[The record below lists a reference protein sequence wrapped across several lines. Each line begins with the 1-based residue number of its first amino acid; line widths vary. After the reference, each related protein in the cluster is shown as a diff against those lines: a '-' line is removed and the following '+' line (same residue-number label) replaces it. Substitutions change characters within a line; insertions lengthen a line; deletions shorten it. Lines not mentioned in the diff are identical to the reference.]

1 MLFKSVKQ
9 ADSMTS

>member
-1 MLFKSVKQ
+1 VLSKRVKQ